1 MPYLKQSVIDE
12 VKDKVRRMLH
22 LMDEPPN
29 FANIINIVSHTIE
42 TVDSYKH
49 LTGEDKKMVAMVC
62 VRTLIRDLVED
73 IEVEEALI
81 QFVDN
86 IGSDVIDLVI
96 KASKGA
102 LKVNYTSLIS
112 KMKKNLCCS

>member
-1 MPYLKQSVIDE
+1 MTLKQSITDE
-12 VKDKVRRMLH
+12 VKENVRKTLR

-49 LTGEDKKMVAMVC
+49 LSGCDKKMVAMVC

-73 IEVEEALI
+73 IDIEEALI
-81 QFVDN
+81 QFVDTV
-86 IGSDVIDLVI
+86 GSDVIDLVI

-102 LKVNYTSLIS
+102 LKVNYKSLFS
-112 KMKKNLCCS
+112 KMKLHGCCS